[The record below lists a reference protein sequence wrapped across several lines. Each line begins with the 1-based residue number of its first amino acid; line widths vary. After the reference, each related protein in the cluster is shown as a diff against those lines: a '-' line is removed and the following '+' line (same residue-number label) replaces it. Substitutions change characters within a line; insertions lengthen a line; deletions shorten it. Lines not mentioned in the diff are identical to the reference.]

1 MIHGVETWADDTDT
15 WTVKKAHEKKLDMV
29 EDGCVVTKPDKIRKE
44 LIRGKARCRKV
55 VWANMEKRNVFWVM
69 ALLKVR
75 SSLQTAIDVKI
86 F

>member
-1 MIHGVETWADDTDT
+1 MIYGAETWADDTDT

-29 EDGCVVTKPDKIRKE
+29 EDGCVVTKPNKIRKE
-44 LIRGKARCRKV
+44 LIRGKARCR
-55 VWANMEKRNVFWVM
+55 M

-75 SSLQTAIDVKI
+75 SSLQTAIDVNI